1 MVGKLI
7 VRGIVV
13 GILAGLI
20 AFSWARVVGEPALE
34 AAIAFE
40 SAQAAA
46 EGEAHAHTHAHS
58 HSHAE
63 TAAGPA
69 EGEPEGF
76 SRSVQSGIG
85 LLTGSVAIGASL
97 GGLFAIFFA
106 YAYGRMGSLGPG
118 PISTLLAF
126 LGLLSFYLVPWL
138 KYPASPPGV
147 GAADSIQLRTG
158 LYFLMVAISIAATL
172 GGLALRQRL
181 SRSYGQWNGSLM
193 AVGAYLLVI
202 FAAFVVLPGFD
213 EVPATFPANTL
224 WEFRLASLGMQTVL
238 WMSLGVMYGYVGGW
252 TLHPPVRP
260 GEGL

>member
-1 MVGKLI
+1 MIGKLI

-20 AFSWARVVGEPALE
+20 AFAWARLVGEPALE

-40 SAQAAA
+40 STQGAA
-46 EGEAHAHTHAHS
+46 EGEGHTHSHAHS

-63 TAAGPA
+63 TEGGSG

-85 LLTGSVAIGASL
+85 LLTGCVAIGASL
-97 GGLFAIFFA
+97 GGLFAVFFA

-118 PISTLLAF
+118 PTSTLLAF
-126 LGLLSFYLVPWL
+126 LGLLSFHVVPWL

-158 LYFLMVAISIAATL
+158 LYFLLVAISIAATL
-172 GGLALRQRL
+172 AGLVLRQRL
-181 SRSYGQWNGSLM
+181 SRSYGRWNGSLL
-193 AVGAYLLVI
+193 AVGVYLLVI
-202 FAAFVVLPGFD
+202 VAAFVVLPGFD
-213 EVPATFPANTL
+213 EVPAAFPATTL

-238 WMSLGVMYGYVGGW
+238 WMSLGVIYGYVGGG
-252 TLHPPVRP
+252 TLHPPVK
-260 GEGL
+260 